1 MPLNINREF
10 CFSYNPSYVRK
21 QLIYLFIWSC
31 AGLFLIYL
39 TPHFFVSY
47 IVPVLG
53 FSLFIYLLW
62 EFKQPYL
69 IINNYKLSYG
79 TIYKTVID
87 LRTVRRIKNFGKDYI
102 IKTENRNYT
111 LRSYCLEESEYPL
124 LHEFLIQ
131 YTNAQQ
137 IIFP

>member
-1 MPLNINREF
+1 M
-10 CFSYNPSYVRK
+10 
-21 QLIYLFIWSC
+21 
-31 AGLFLIYL
+31 
-39 TPHFFVSY
+39 
-47 IVPVLG
+47 
-53 FSLFIYLLW
+53 
-62 EFKQPYL
+62 
-69 IINNYKLSYG
+69 SYG

-87 LRTVRRIKNFGKDYI
+87 LRTVRRINNFGKDYI

-111 LRSYCLEESEYPL
+111 LRSYCSEESEYPL